1 MSLRD
6 IFSNDPNGRPALG
19 SGTDALVN
27 QFEDENRNDDEQE
40 QQQTDPMLQMAPS
53 EEIPS
58 EQQSEKFLNRMIK
71 IQGLPIRD
79 KNDEKSSIFDDG
91 DLLEQVILSSHN
103 RKEAKRTWRRWLDNR
118 DVRQGDG
125 NAALADAR
133 DKSLLLR
140 ILLTRSLTDTEIQ
153 ANERALWTIRESRNK
168 QTNTITNAQPHG
180 APGFLSRLF
189 GR

>member
-6 IFSNDPNGRPALG
+6 IFGDSDKRPALG

-27 QFEDENRNDDEQE
+27 QYEDENREEDQP
-40 QQQTDPMLQMAPS
+40 QQQDPMLQTIPA
-53 EEIPS
+53 EEIPG

-71 IQGLPIRD
+71 IQGLPERD
-79 KNDEKSSIFDDG
+79 KNDPKTSIFDDS

-103 RKEAKRTWRRWLDNR
+103 RKEAKRTWRRWVDNR
-118 DVRQGDG
+118 DIREGDG
-125 NAALADAR
+125 NQCLSNAR

-168 QTNTITNAQPHG
+168 QTSTITNAPAHG